1 MVVSQ
6 NSLWKAPYLGSFV
19 GYKTPG
25 GGPANP
31 ADFQGLGFRGL
42 GFRAI

>member
-6 NSLWKAPYLGSFV
+6 NNFGKPPCLGSFV

-25 GGPANP
+25 GGPANL
-31 ADFQGLGFRGL
+31 ADLQGLGVRV
-42 GFRAI
+42 